1 MCFCTVCPQHQAHRS
16 WRRRLRRDPC
26 PRWYVSSPT
35 SFDGPTDVLPISFRV
50 LFTDFSANQLQS
62 LISELATND
71 FDAYLAAV
79 GGSGLGILSP
89 YNHGTLSAM
98 NPGAYTGPITPPE
111 TPEEGLEGKTLR
123 EQFTA
128 VGTEKFAQ
136 WADGRGRWLF
146 V

>member
-1 MCFCTVCPQHQAHRS
+1 M
-16 WRRRLRRDPC
+16 RRDPC
-26 PRWYVSSPT
+26 PRQYVSSPT
-35 SFDGPTDVLPISFRV
+35 SFDGQLTCSRSHFASF
-50 LFTDFSANQLQS
+50 FADFSANQLQS